1 MHSERGAVV
10 VIFSIFMLAIIP
22 LLALS
27 VDTYF
32 MAQGRMDEQNIAE
45 YASLTTLDG
54 YIVGSEAEVNIE
66 NAHAA
71 GQTKSLLYLKSIEGD
86 NKVTGLAANSGWNL
100 TQNSC
105 NGTVCAGTGWT
116 LEYGTLDLLTGIFTQ
131 ASDPGLIN
139 AVRFSMELPD
149 NSFYSYL
156 RTQVNKESGSSQ
168 QDNMKL
174 PVSAIGY
181 MEVDGVG
188 DKYFRLY
195 RNRASGVDGEDG
207 PDGDDGPVVDS
218 GNHTGGGAI

>member
-1 MHSERGAVV
+1 
-10 VIFSIFMLAIIP
+10 
-22 LLALS
+22 
-27 VDTYF
+27 
-32 MAQGRMDEQNIAE
+32 
-45 YASLTTLDG
+45 
-54 YIVGSEAEVNIE
+54 
-66 NAHAA
+66 
-71 GQTKSLLYLKSIEGD
+71 
-86 NKVTGLAANSGWNL
+86 
-100 TQNSC
+100 
-105 NGTVCAGTGWT
+105 